1 MVNLV
6 YVYHAEFNPVMVSLI
21 QIYHGEFD
29 SHISWCV

>member
-6 YVYHAEFNPVMVSLI
+6 HVYHAEFNPIMVSLI

-29 SHISWCV
+29 SHVSWCV